1 MRIIYDGSFESFI
14 KALKIALEY
23 NDAIISKEE
32 NLFDENIYI
41 NKTSNDIEIDKEL
54 YFDILIIYL
63 SEVQGFE
70 NIALRYLRE
79 KINGNKNILNDNIKK
94 VIDIKRKFFRELHK
108 YKGFTRFYEVDKNL
122 MFSKIMPENNIVYF
136 LANFFKKRI
145 QQDFVIYDEKRK
157 IGAFKKGNEIYIE
170 KIDEIKFKVSEKE
183 KEIITLWKGFLKDI
197 TIKERVNLKLQK
209 NFVPLKYR
217 RNMIE
222 FLA

>member
-122 MFSKIMPENNIVYF
+122 MFAKIMPENNIVYF

-170 KIDEIKFKVSEKE
+170 KIDEIKFKVYEKE